1 MNWAC
6 LVFNLLSNDQHW
18 KVWIYFNQAIW
29 VYAPQSPLCC
39 VLDCVFGSVLPRFDY
54 SPLGESVTAGIECM
68 LGSAMYL
75 KSTGMSLK
83 KKKGTKRCEYTP
95 RWVKHWMRE
104 QPEQPRSKKNSK
116 GKDSQSCGLFTTT
129 AVCAVSKMLVTE
141 EETAMVKNQAGSPL
155 QLQYVNNSMQS
166 ERSFWC
172 CTANCT
178 AIQLF
183 INPFFALSPCL
194 LGLSCSVMSL
204 CFARDR
210 QLGHLIVS
218 GPQKIFQI

>member
-6 LVFNLLSNDQHW
+6 LVLNLLSNDQHW
-18 KVWIYFNQAIW
+18 KVWIYFNLAIW
-29 VYAPQSPLCC
+29 VYAPQTPLCC
-39 VLDCVFGSVLPRFDY
+39 VLDCVFGECFATIWLLTIGRECHSWHRVHAGLSDVLEVHRDVP
-54 SPLGESVTAGIECM
+54 E
-68 LGSAMYL
+68 
-75 KSTGMSLK
+75 
-83 KKKGTKRCEYTP
+83 KGTKHCEYTW

-104 QPEQPRSKKNSK
+104 RPEQPRSKRNSK
-116 GKDSQSCGLFTTT
+116 GKHSQSCGLFTI
-129 AVCAVSKMLVTE
+129 AVSKMLVTE
-141 EETAMVKNQAGSPL
+141 EKTAVVKNQAGSPL

-194 LGLSCSVMSL
+194 PVLSCPAMSL
-204 CFARDR
+204 SFARDR
-210 QLGHLIVS
+210 KLGYLIIS
-218 GPQKIFQI
+218 GRQKIFQI